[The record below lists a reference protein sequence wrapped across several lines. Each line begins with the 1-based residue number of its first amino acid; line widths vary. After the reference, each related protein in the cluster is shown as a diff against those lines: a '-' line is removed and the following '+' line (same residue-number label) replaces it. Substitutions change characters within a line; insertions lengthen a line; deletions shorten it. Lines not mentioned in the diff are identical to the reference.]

1 MGWYSL
7 GKHGR
12 YSAFLEVINMVK
24 KYIRIG
30 IVILVSL
37 LAASTYTLY
46 NRNQNLKEEISVSM
60 SNQKAFIAENSSLKE
75 KNKVFKFTIEQL
87 NYYNDS
93 ILQKMNDVRKELKIK
108 DKDLKQ
114 MQYLL
119 SKSTKRDTVLFTDTI
134 FKDKE
139 LTLDTLIGDK
149 WYNIRLGLEYPNLIY
164 TEPTFISEKYI
175 ITNKRKETINPPKK
189 FFLFRWFQRKHWVM
203 EVYIKEKNP
212 YIKEINNKF
221 VEIIE

>member
-1 MGWYSL
+1 
-7 GKHGR
+7 
-12 YSAFLEVINMVK
+12 MVK

-30 IVILVSL
+30 IVILISL
-37 LAASTYTLY
+37 LTVSTYTLY
-46 NRNQNLKEEISVSM
+46 NRNQDLKEEISVSM
-60 SNQKAFIAENSSLKE
+60 SNQKAFIAENSSLKNE
-75 KNKVFKFTIEQL
+75 SRAFKFTIEQL

-93 ILQKMNDVRKELKIK
+93 ILQKMNDVKKELKIK

-119 SKSTKRDTVLFTDTI
+119 SEATKKDTIVFRDTLFR
-134 FKDKE
+134 E
-139 LTLDTLIGDK
+139 PTLDIDTLVGDK
-149 WYNIRLGLEYPNLIY
+149 WYSIRLGLKYPNLIY
-164 TEPTFISEKYI
+164 TKPTFTSEKYI
-175 ITNKRKETINPPKK
+175 IVNKKKETINPPKK

-203 EVYIKEKNP
+203 EVHIKEKNP

>member
-1 MGWYSL
+1 
-7 GKHGR
+7 
-12 YSAFLEVINMVK
+12 MVQ

-37 LAASTYTLY
+37 LSISVYTLY
-46 NRNQNLKEEISVSM
+46 TNNQKLKEETATLI
-60 SNQKAFIAENSSLKE
+60 SNQKAFIAENSSLKDE
-75 KNKVFKFTIEQL
+75 NMVFKFTVEQL

-108 DKDLKQ
+108 DKNLKQ

-119 SKSTKRDTVLFTDTI
+119 SVSTKKDTVLFTDTV
-134 FKDKE
+134 FRDKS
-139 LTLDTLIGDK
+139 LALDTIIGDK
-149 WYNIRLGLEYPNLIY
+149 WYNIRLGLKYPNLIY
-164 TEPTFISEKYI
+164 TEPTFTSEKYI
-175 ITNKRKETINPPKK
+175 IVNKKKETVNPPKK

-203 EVYIKEKNP
+203 EVHIKEKNP
-212 YIKEINNKF
+212 YIKETNNKF